1 MQVSVESLGNHE
13 RRLTVSLP
21 AERLDGTVQTRLRE
35 IARTARIKGFRPGK
49 VPAKVVEQR
58 YGQQVRSEV
67 LSDLIGSSFNEAV
80 RQQNLRPAGQPNIE
94 TSGNADGDEFRF
106 TATFEVIPDFGDI
119 DVTKLKITR
128 VVASVN
134 DADIDNMIQTLRQQ
148 RRSWEPVERGAE
160 SGDLVNVETVAV
172 ADGLRVPAEGAER
185 GATVLGS
192 GVMIA
197 ELEAALAG
205 LKAGEEKTTE
215 IAFPADWRVEA
226 LAGKTAQVTIKAV
239 RVSQPKLP
247 EIDADFIASFGVAG
261 GDVEQFRKEVRA
273 NLERELRGALSVR
286 LRNEVVDSLVA
297 AFEGTEF
304 PPRLI
309 EAEAR
314 GLARQ
319 AEQQARQQGQKD
331 ASFSHESFMGPAA
344 KRVAAGLL
352 VGEIARQNELRLD
365 PKRLNE
371 TLQLIASTYEEP
383 QQVIE
388 LYRQDANLMQSLQA
402 RVMEEQVMDWIASKA
417 DATEQTLSFDQVMR
431 PGQSG

>member
-35 IARTARIKGFRPGK
+35 IARTVRIKGFRPGK

-80 RQQNLRPAGQPNIE
+80 RQENLRPAGQPNIE
-94 TSGNADGDEFRF
+94 TSGNAEDGEFRF
-106 TATFEVIPDFGDI
+106 TATFEVIPDFGAI
-119 DVTKLKITR
+119 DVTTLKINR
-128 VVASVN
+128 VVASVE

-148 RRSWEPVERGAE
+148 RRSWDEVERGAE
-160 SGDLVNVETVAV
+160 AGDLVMVETVARAGEV
-172 ADGLRVPAEGAER
+172 RVPAEGAER

-192 GVMIA
+192 GVMMPEI
-197 ELEAALAG
+197 EAALAG
-205 LKAGEEKTTE
+205 LKAGEEKTVE
-215 IAFPADWRVEA
+215 VSFPADWRVEA
-226 LAGKTAQVTIKAV
+226 LAGQTAQVTVKAA

-247 EIDADFIASFGVAG
+247 EVDAEFIASFGVAG
-261 GDVEQFRKEVRA
+261 GDIEQFRKEVRA
-273 NLERELRGALSVR
+273 NLERELRGALNVR
-286 LRNEVVDSLVA
+286 LRNEVVDKLVA
-297 AFEGTEF
+297 AYEGTEF

-319 AEQQARQQGQKD
+319 AEQQARERGQKD
-331 ASFSHESFMGPAA
+331 AKFSHETFMSPAA

-352 VGEIARQNELRLD
+352 VGEVARQNDLRLD

-388 LYRQDANLMQSLQA
+388 LYRQDANLMQGLQA
-402 RVMEEQVMDWIASKA
+402 RVMEEQVIDWIATKA
-417 DATEQTLSFDQVMR
+417 DATEQKLSFDQVMR
-431 PGQSG
+431 PGQSA